1 MKSHTEEHLK
11 VHLECCR
18 RNTTYLG
25 EGSHCQD
32 CGVLSGFRLFKASL
46 FIPSARL
53 WLTLCSRHVHW
64 FTNVVVLQ
72 NELKGMLE
80 KYSVNEALVTEIER
94 LREENNRLKSKYWN
108 GWWAILCHANY
119 YMFLRQHSGLKYT
132 FISYP
137 IFSYVYFGS
146 EVSIVIIEP
155 WVNDTRWFV
164 YLVW

>member
-64 FTNVVVLQ
+64 FTNVFVLQ

-108 GWWAILCHANY
+108 GWWAYCATPTTTCFCDNTVDWNIHLLITP
-119 YMFLRQHSGLKYT
+119 FLAM
-132 FISYP
+132 FIS
-137 IFSYVYFGS
+137 VLK
-146 EVSIVIIEP
+146 
-155 WVNDTRWFV
+155 
-164 YLVW
+164 LVLLLLSLG